1 MTIQSE
7 VRAPLATALAGITA
21 SVYEAP
27 PEALIAP
34 ACVIVADSPYMESTL
49 INGAVTKVKIN
60 FVISAV
66 VAYNNNAG
74 ALDGLEQ
81 LVIQILGAMPA
92 GYVVGIVERPAIIN
106 VGTGSFLTSD
116 ISVSTYYTQE
126 NN

>member
-7 VRAPLATALAGITA
+7 VRAPLATALAGVTA

-92 GYVVGIVERPAIIN
+92 GYVVGNVERPAIIN
-106 VGTGSFLTSD
+106 VGTGSFLTAD